1 MVNILTRSSA
11 YPRMVLTFCIISVF
25 LINGI
30 VDAQQAAGISR
41 CSTKEIRNSVL
52 DKMLAALQC
61 DDYVCGRYN

>member
-1 MVNILTRSSA
+1 M
-11 YPRMVLTFCIISVF
+11 FCIISAF
-25 LINGI
+25 LING
-30 VDAQQAAGISR
+30 VVHTQTTEISR